1 MPVYV
6 SFLGHV
12 ELPAVDPH
20 KRPMRPVLRFDD
32 ARVDHRPARGLRGR
46 QEA

>member
-12 ELPAVDPH
+12 ELP
-20 KRPMRPVLRFDD
+20 
-32 ARVDHRPARGLRGR
+32 RVDDRPPRQIPETRVDRRPALRR
-46 QEA
+46 RKHSKEA

>member
-12 ELPAVDPH
+12 ELP
-20 KRPMRPVLRFDD
+20 
-32 ARVDHRPARGLRGR
+32 RVDVTRPQRPSEVRVDRRPASRRGKRGS
-46 QEA
+46 